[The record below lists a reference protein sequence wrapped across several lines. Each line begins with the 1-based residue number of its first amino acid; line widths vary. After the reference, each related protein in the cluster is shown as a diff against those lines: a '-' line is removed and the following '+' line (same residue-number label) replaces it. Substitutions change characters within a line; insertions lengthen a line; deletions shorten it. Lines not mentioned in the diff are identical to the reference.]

1 MQGVVHEFVS
11 EAQKGFVPNAF
22 IADASMLM
30 NLIETYIN
38 EDEDERGGL
47 FIFLDMEKAFD
58 RVSYEFLN
66 DGLDALGFG
75 ENFKKSIN
83 MMYNVNNPP
92 KRRMYVNG
100 HYSEEFHIKSGVAQ
114 GCPLSPL
121 LFSPLFFFF
130 PTQELLKHSQYELLL
145 AGHSAVFSPHLNLL
159 GPSAGVSLS
168 CRASPK
174 SGAWSFH
181 ACILPA
187 GSPNSVAAN
196 AD

>member
-1 MQGVVHEFVS
+1 MTCNRCHFVIYNDCHNVTS
-11 EAQKGFVPNAF
+11 RQVA
-22 IADASMLM
+22 
-30 NLIETYIN
+30 Y
-38 EDEDERGGL
+38 
-47 FIFLDMEKAFD
+47 FLK
-58 RVSYEFLN
+58 
-66 DGLDALGFG
+66 
-75 ENFKKSIN
+75 
-83 MMYNVNNPP
+83 
-92 KRRMYVNG
+92 YVMSW
-100 HYSEEFHIKSGVAQ
+100 HVTI
-114 GCPLSPL
+114 
-121 LFSPLFFFF
+121 FFF